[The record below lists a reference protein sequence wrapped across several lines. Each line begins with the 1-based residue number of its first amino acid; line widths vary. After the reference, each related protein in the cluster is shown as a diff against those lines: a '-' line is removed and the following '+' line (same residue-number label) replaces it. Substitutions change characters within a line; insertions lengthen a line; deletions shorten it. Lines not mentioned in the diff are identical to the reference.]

1 MIVIDLVRI
10 DFALD
15 EFLPVP
21 MSAFENVLDELDVLV
36 PFPDNGNETLVASS
50 KFVVLREGLKF
61 SIDSELVGGRAS
73 LTVNQSL

>member
-1 MIVIDLVRI
+1 MIVVNLVRI

-21 MSAFENVLDELDVLV
+21 MSAFENVLGELDVLI

-50 KFVVLREGLKF
+50 KFVILRAGLKL
-61 SIDSELVGGRAS
+61 SIDSELAGGRAS